1 MIGKGISQFMTHTG
15 RPIFIATTIFMLAAC
30 HSVHTQTNPP
40 NLYSEAPPVLS
51 IRAQQPASVPTPSL
65 NAPQPLTL
73 NPSTPSRNAME
84 KPVVPAG
91 PKYTYNSVNIR
102 EPYIAITFDDGPS
115 PELTPK
121 LLDMLKERGI
131 HATFYVVGTNAAAY
145 PDILRRMVAEGHEI
159 GNHSWSHPALTKVG
173 AGGVQSQMEKTNAAI
188 FAAVGANPKTMRPP
202 YGATNATI
210 TKRLNEEFGMKVII
224 WSVDPLDWKYRN
236 ADRVANTIISQTH
249 PGAIILAHDI
259 HPTTVAAM
267 PRTFD
272 ALLAKGYKFVTVSE
286 LIKMD
291 EASAPKA
298 QPSPTPSA
306 SPSLTETPATQ

>member
-30 HSVHTQTNPP
+30 HSVHTQTSSPS
-40 NLYSEAPPVLS
+40 LSSEAPPVMS
-51 IRAQQPASVPTPSL
+51 IRAQQPTSVPTPSL
-65 NAPQPLTL
+65 SAPPHLEL
-73 NPSTPSRNAME
+73 NPPTPSTNAIE
-84 KPVVPAG
+84 KPVVSAG
-91 PKYTYNSVNIR
+91 PKYSYNSVTVR

-115 PELTPK
+115 PGLTPK

-131 HATFYVVGTNAAAY
+131 RATFYVVGTNAAAY
-145 PDILRRMVAEGHEI
+145 PEILRRMVAEGHEI
-159 GNHSWSHPALTKVG
+159 GNHSWSHPSLTKVG

-188 FAAVGANPKTMRPP
+188 FAAVGVNPKTMRPP
-202 YGATNATI
+202 YGATNAAI
-210 TKRLNEEFGMKVII
+210 NKRLNEEFGMKVII

-259 HPTTVAAM
+259 HPSTVAAM

-286 LIKMD
+286 LLKMD
-291 EASAPKA
+291 EAPAAVVKPSPSPLAS
-298 QPSPTPSA
+298 PSPTV
-306 SPSLTETPATQ
+306 TPAIQ